1 MDGFTHEDD
10 AMQAPS
16 VRNRLGASHAWLL
29 PFKTDVLG
37 SRPMRAVPISWIVRP
52 GALSWTYGRMSVA
65 PAAESISAAATDMA
79 LSRARSLSLHAQWIL
94 RAGMPQASVF
104 AGSSSMWFSG
114 RGRHSPKP

>member
-16 VRNRLGASHAWLL
+16 VRNRLRASHASLL

-52 GALSWTYGRMSVA
+52 GTLPCTYGRMSVA
-65 PAAESISAAATDMA
+65 PAAESISAAATDMSS
-79 LSRARSLSLHAQWIL
+79 SRAPSLSQQAQWIL
-94 RAGMPQASVF
+94 RYGMPQAS
-104 AGSSSMWFSG
+104 
-114 RGRHSPKP
+114 